1 MSTFILIRSFRQS
14 KGQKKCL
21 ILFCGNPPMQ
31 ASACTLFICGIWN
44 TNNNKC
50 FIAVENWFLSSI
62 PCILPACC
70 HDVPTMFKEV
80 IRNIFPL
87 LENVL
92 HLFILYFVLKN
103 EHLFYGVLYMFINL
117 FINLF
122 SVLLSF
128 SSLFRFWSYFF
139 FPKAPHFLII
149 FYPLFPFYSPSMG
162 LFYSL
167 FYFLKKIYLFFILF
181 FLVSFHFSS
190 IKILFLIS
198 LPSHFLFCSTFPFFT
213 ISLLFPLSFSSLLSF
228 SLSFNSPLLLSFSLS
243 AVFQSYPPILVALFP
258 LTFFLI
264 FLFFLFALFT

>member
-117 FINLF
+117 FINFSFFLLF
-122 SVLLSF
+122 SFSLL
-128 SSLFRFWSYFF
+128 
-139 FPKAPHFLII
+139 
-149 FYPLFPFYSPSMG
+149 
-162 LFYSL
+162 
-167 FYFLKKIYLFFILF
+167 
-181 FLVSFHFSS
+181 
-190 IKILFLIS
+190 ILFLFS
-198 LPSHFLFCSTFPFFT
+198 QGSSFFNHFLSSFSFLFSFHGPFLFSFLFSKKNLFIFYTFLFGFF
-213 ISLLFPLSFSSLLSF
+213 SLLL
-228 SLSFNSPLLLSFSLS
+228 
-243 AVFQSYPPILVALFP
+243 Y
-258 LTFFLI
+258 
-264 FLFFLFALFT
+264 

>member
-1 MSTFILIRSFRQS
+1 
-14 KGQKKCL
+14 
-21 ILFCGNPPMQ
+21 MQ

-50 FIAVENWFLSSI
+50 SITVENWFLSSI

-139 FPKAPHFLII
+139 FSQGSSFFNHFLSS
-149 FYPLFPFYSPSMG
+149 FSFLF
-162 LFYSL
+162 
-167 FYFLKKIYLFFILF
+167 
-181 FLVSFHFSS
+181 SFHG
-190 IKILFLIS
+190 
-198 LPSHFLFCSTFPFFT
+198 PF
-213 ISLLFPLSFSSLLSF
+213 
-228 SLSFNSPLLLSFSLS
+228 
-243 AVFQSYPPILVALFP
+243 
-258 LTFFLI
+258 
-264 FLFFLFALFT
+264 